1 MTKAEA
7 ILNFRWLT
15 AEYDT
20 GVVPDT
26 TTGSLIGI
34 DVLLQR
40 GAEALNRRVGY
51 FFKDSTIT
59 LTAGA
64 ESALPDDMIEPV
76 FVTLDGFTLKATDIE
91 QLNQAEPQWRN
102 KSQGLPREYF
112 VYSKIGF
119 YPPPDT
125 ASAALTCTMRHLATP
140 TISTTPGFDLLATQ
154 DHMIPVYYAAALW
167 FEAHGLDG
175 DGFRAKSFTEMFERE
190 AGLVKGYYEKRRLQ
204 RGPERGN

>member
-20 GVVPDT
+20 TVVPDA
-26 TTGSLIGI
+26 TTGTLIGVE
-34 DVLLQR
+34 VLLQR

-59 LTAGA
+59 LAVGA
-64 ESALPDDMIEPV
+64 ESALPDDMIETV
-76 FVTLDGFTLKATDIE
+76 FVTLDGYTLKPTDIE
-91 QLNQAEPQWRN
+91 QLNQAEPNWRN
-102 KSQGLPREYF
+102 APQGKPTEYY
-112 VYSKIGF
+112 VYSKLGF
-119 YPPPDT
+119 YPPLD
-125 ASAALTCTMRHLATP
+125 ADSAAKVCTMRHLATP

-154 DHMIPVYYAAALW
+154 DHIIPVFYAAALW

-175 DGFRAKSFTEMFERE
+175 DGFRAKMFSDRFEAE
-190 AGLVKGYYEKRRLQ
+190 AGQVKAYYERRRLQ
-204 RGPERGN
+204 RGMS